1 VTLQAAP
8 AYEQEWNAREDCTHA
23 VACLPDP
30 KLPARGSKLRLA
42 PIRLYIVPLD
52 RRFPSLLP

>member
-8 AYEQEWNAREDCTHA
+8 AYEQEWNARDDCTPA
-23 VACLPDP
+23 AACLPHP
-30 KLPARGSKLRLA
+30 WPPARGSKLRLA